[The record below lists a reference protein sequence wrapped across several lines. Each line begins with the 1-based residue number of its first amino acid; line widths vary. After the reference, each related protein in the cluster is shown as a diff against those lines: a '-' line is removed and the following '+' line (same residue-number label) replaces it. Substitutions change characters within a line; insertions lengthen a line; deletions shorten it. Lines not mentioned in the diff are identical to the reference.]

1 MKYILLEEQIK
12 PDALLINVYKII
24 LDRQYGCIYW
34 LFK

>member
-24 LDRQYGCIYW
+24 LDRQYG
-34 LFK
+34 

>member
-12 PDALLINVYKII
+12 SDALLINVYKII
-24 LDRQYGCIYW
+24 LYW

>member
-24 LDRQYGCIYW
+24 LERQYG
-34 LFK
+34 

>member
-24 LDRQYGCIYW
+24 LDRQYGWIYW